1 MTHTQ
6 VLSYHVLPLSSLC
19 WTCRAAGTQV
29 ASCPWTRCRNL
40 KKAPQ
45 VTNGH
50 ERLFLNCDWLFGG
63 YQLELQWAPS
73 DGRLILIFNKFHKC
87 STSPWVS
94 GTTRILHANH
104 RSSGRF
110 PDVNKGWNFKLSRYR
125 KTSRKPSFHLHVS
138 IFLVK
143 SEPFFS
149 CLWDS
154 FWKKKYPKN
163 TFFVEERWTQ
173 GHFLSKWK
181 QKIKCQ
187 TQTSVTFCLVQ
198 QWIIC
203 EFLNIVIMHRTQHI
217 LTSHILLLNF
227 SFLFSHIKL
236 TTCANQTSL
245 STELLIDSLL
255 QLDQTALNFKL
266 RSRSPHT
273 DLQDVL

>member
-1 MTHTQ
+1 MLPHQWHT
-6 VLSYHVLPLSSLC
+6 P
-19 WTCRAAGTQV
+19 RF
-29 ASCPWTRCRNL
+29 CPTMCCLWAPCVGHAERLELRWHEQEQDEQDAENL

-45 VTNGH
+45 AA
-50 ERLFLNCDWLFGG
+50 WLQMDMKG
-63 YQLELQWAPS
+63 YSWIVIGCSATTAWTGYRLELQWAPS

-154 FWKKKYPKN
+154 FWKKKIPKKY
-163 TFFVEERWTQ
+163 FFFRGTMDSRA
-173 GHFLSKWK
+173 LS
-181 QKIKCQ
+181 
-187 TQTSVTFCLVQ
+187 
-198 QWIIC
+198 
-203 EFLNIVIMHRTQHI
+203 
-217 LTSHILLLNF
+217 
-227 SFLFSHIKL
+227 
-236 TTCANQTSL
+236 
-245 STELLIDSLL
+245 
-255 QLDQTALNFKL
+255 FKMKAEN
-266 RSRSPHT
+266 
-273 DLQDVL
+273 